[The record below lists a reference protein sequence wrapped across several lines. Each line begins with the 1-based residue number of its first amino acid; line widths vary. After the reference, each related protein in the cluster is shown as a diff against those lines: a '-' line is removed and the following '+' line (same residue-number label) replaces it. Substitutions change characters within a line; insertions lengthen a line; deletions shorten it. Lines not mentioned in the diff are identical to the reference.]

1 MIVYILR
8 RLKCLL
14 FRQKLFTWL
23 QSFELKSYMSRNVGF
38 CWPIEIYSNILGQS
52 FCVTEVA
59 KSGGEVLWNLKA
71 YNGRVVTEWLA
82 HCLQDAASRPFQ
94 DERLPFTSLAMK
106 LSCMLPKQVFVLSGV
121 HGQSDTHTH
130 THTHTHTD
138 SREHI
143 QISHDASCQIC
154 RVFTQ
159 ACMICWKR

>member
-1 MIVYILR
+1 M
-8 RLKCLL
+8 
-14 FRQKLFTWL
+14 
-23 QSFELKSYMSRNVGF
+23 
-38 CWPIEIYSNILGQS
+38 
-52 FCVTEVA
+52 TEVA

-130 THTHTHTD
+130 THTHTHRQ
-138 SREHI
+138 SRAHTNI
-143 QISHDASCQIC
+143 
-154 RVFTQ
+154 T
-159 ACMICWKR
+159 